1 VSYARDWVIE
11 HVGGSE
17 VGLLLKKEWMG
28 MLEKSCLK
36 EQSCQETVWG
46 YAVGCCKATRDVK

>member
-1 VSYARDWVIE
+1 VIE

-28 MLEKSCLK
+28 MLERSCLK

-46 YAVGCCKATRDVK
+46 YAVGCCKASRDVK